1 MPLHLRACS
10 VHARIGRVAIA
21 KYLLEIGAKPSARAH
36 LDYTP
41 LHSLCK
47 YSKSAE
53 VAQLLVDYGAE
64 VTSPGADVSCL
75 EICASPGADVFLDTF
90 VLKWAN
96 AHTGI
101 NPTGMRA
108 RTQARALWGVVD
120 CAFVGRQGVLVR
132 SSDRYGTFCGTA
144 DLAGRA
150 TCGAH
155 RSICATS

>member
-64 VTSPGADVSCL
+64 VTSPGAECAALRSVRVPAQMCFWTPSCL
-75 EICASPGADVFLDTF
+75 SGQ
-90 VLKWAN
+90 
-96 AHTGI
+96 
-101 NPTGMRA
+101 MRI
-108 RTQARALWGVVD
+108 QA
-120 CAFVGRQGVLVR
+120 
-132 SSDRYGTFCGTA
+132 
-144 DLAGRA
+144 
-150 TCGAH
+150 
-155 RSICATS
+155 